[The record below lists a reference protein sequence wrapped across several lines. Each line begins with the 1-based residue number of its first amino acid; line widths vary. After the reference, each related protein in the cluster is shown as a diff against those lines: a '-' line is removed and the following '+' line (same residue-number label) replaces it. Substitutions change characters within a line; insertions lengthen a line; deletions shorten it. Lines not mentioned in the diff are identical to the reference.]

1 MRSAILLSATLIA
14 HAIRPGTPDE
24 HYMFF
29 SVAIVICITAD
40 VAELFKKLFK

>member
-1 MRSAILLSATLIA
+1 MRSVILLSALVIA

-29 SVAIVICITAD
+29 SVAIMICITAD
-40 VAELFKKLFK
+40 IVELFKKLIK